1 MITERTTEYRTA
13 SNSGSR
19 RQARWLHGIATATLV
34 VVTAVASAP
43 VVASAGPARPDGT
56 RAPVSRS
63 RDDVVRDLVARGIVP
78 AATLDD
84 GSQITSR
91 ALARASRSRD
101 DVVRDLVARGIV
113 PAATLDDGSQIV
125 GPALRRR

>member
-1 MITERTTEYRTA
+1 MTITCWM
-13 SNSGSR
+13 R
-19 RQARWLHGIATATLV
+19 RIARGALSAAGGGATQ
-34 VVTAVASAP
+34 S
-43 VVASAGPARPDGT
+43 SAGPARPDGT

-91 ALARASRSRD
+91 ALAGASRSRD